1 MADSRMDGLRE
12 QALAAAEGL
21 FEGEQ
26 ALVSV
31 LQDIERE
38 KERAADAY
46 RAVVRSLAAA
56 LEARDGYTGGH
67 SDHVQRLAV
76 AVADRLGLAR
86 EQVQLIRTVALLHDI
101 GKIGIPDD
109 ILHKPTRLD
118 ESEWQLMREHPAIGE
133 RILAPLPG
141 LAEVA
146 TAVRH
151 EHERWDG
158 GGYPDGLAGDAI
170 PLASRVVLA
179 CDAWHALVS
188 DRPYRKAL
196 GFDSALAEMRACAGT
211 QFDPAVVEALVECVQ
226 APLPAAADDDTAS
239 FAAVDTRAER
249 ELRALVTVAAA
260 VAAAHALDEVI
271 EIAAEEALSALG
283 ASTVS
288 ISRLEDDRA
297 RLRTLI
303 NVGQL
308 ASWEERLPED
318 EIYELADYPSSVAMF
333 ERGESYLST
342 LEHGDQ
348 SERELLTALGKG
360 SAMAVPIAFAG
371 EPWGEL
377 YATRARS
384 DDAFAARDVTFLET
398 ISRQIGGAIGRAEL
412 FTGMAELAYRDSLT
426 GLANRRVLDERIET
440 ATAAAL
446 ASGEDVALALCDVDN
461 LKDIND
467 LLGHQAGDE
476 ALRRAGRALG
486 ETVPESD
493 LTLVARIGGDEFCV
507 LMAGRSAED
516 ARGVIERAMARLAA
530 SGEPRL
536 TLSCGIASVGGGARP
551 PPPPPPAPAPPRD

>member
-1 MADSRMDGLRE
+1 MGDARMDGLRE

-67 SDHVQRLAV
+67 SDQVQRLAL
-76 AVADRLGLAR
+76 AVAGRLGLAR

-101 GKIGIPDD
+101 GKIGIPDN

-118 ESEWQLMREHPAIGE
+118 EGEWQLMREHPAIGE
-133 RILAPLPG
+133 RILRPLPG
-141 LAEVA
+141 LAAVA

-158 GGYPDGLAGDAI
+158 RGYPDGLAGDAI

-188 DRPYRKAL
+188 DRPYRRAL
-196 GFDSALAEMRACAGT
+196 DFNTALDEMRACAGT

-271 EIAAEEALSALG
+271 EIAAEEALRALG
-283 ASTVS
+283 ASALS
-288 ISRLEDDRA
+288 ISRLENGGRT
-297 RLRTLI
+297 LRTLI
-303 NVGQL
+303 NVGEL
-308 ASWEERLPED
+308 AAWEERLPAD
-318 EIYELADYPSSVAMF
+318 ERYEVADYPASIAMF
-333 ERGESYLST
+333 ERGVPYLAS
-342 LEHGDQ
+342 LDDPDAQ
-348 SERELLTALGKG
+348 KAERELLTALGKG
-360 SAMAVPIAFAG
+360 
-371 EPWGEL
+371 
-377 YATRARS
+377 
-384 DDAFAARDVTFLET
+384 
-398 ISRQIGGAIGRAEL
+398 
-412 FTGMAELAYRDSLT
+412 
-426 GLANRRVLDERIET
+426 
-440 ATAAAL
+440 
-446 ASGEDVALALCDVDN
+446 
-461 LKDIND
+461 
-467 LLGHQAGDE
+467 
-476 ALRRAGRALG
+476 
-486 ETVPESD
+486 
-493 LTLVARIGGDEFCV
+493 
-507 LMAGRSAED
+507 
-516 ARGVIERAMARLAA
+516 
-530 SGEPRL
+530 
-536 TLSCGIASVGGGARP
+536 
-551 PPPPPPAPAPPRD
+551 